1 MGKMK
6 KIRVDFIA
14 YRSVVVAVNDEESAV
29 EEAEAILQRKE
40 PDVGWEYDQNCDL
53 KEVDDEPENQI
64 DIVRCTSCGEEYVD
78 HFNDGLCPFCG
89 HDAYEDEV

>member
-1 MGKMK
+1 M
-6 KIRVDFIA
+6 F
-14 YRSVVVAVNDEESAV
+14 SSS
-29 EEAEAILQRKE
+29 
-40 PDVGWEYDQNCDL
+40 EYDQNCDL
-53 KEVDDEPENQI
+53 KEVDDEPENQM

>member
-14 YRSVVVAVNDEESAV
+14 YRSVIIAVNDED
-29 EEAEAILQRKE
+29 EAIEKAEELITHKE
-40 PDVGWEYDQNCDL
+40 PGISWEYDQNCTL
-53 KEVDDEPENQI
+53 EEVDDEPENQI
-64 DIVRCTSCGEEYVD
+64 DVVRCSSCGEEYVD
-78 HFNDGLCPFCG
+78 PFNDGLCPFCG